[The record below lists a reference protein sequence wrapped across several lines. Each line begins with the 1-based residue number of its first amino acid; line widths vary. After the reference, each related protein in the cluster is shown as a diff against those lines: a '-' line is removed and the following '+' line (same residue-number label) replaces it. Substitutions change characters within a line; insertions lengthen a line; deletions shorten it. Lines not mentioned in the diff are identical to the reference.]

1 MKNLTYQENQIY
13 SDLLKLYNLAA
24 FKICS
29 LESFIQAKYESE
41 KNPTRAEK
49 IYNVLQF
56 AQNNLY

>member
-13 SDLLKLYNLAA
+13 FDLLKLYNLAA

-29 LESFIQAKYESE
+29 LESFIAAKYESE
-41 KNPTRAEK
+41 TNPTRAAK

-56 AQNNLY
+56 AQTNLY